1 MLVGILVLGTSI
13 VFLESNYAHAEE
25 NHDTSSKNV
34 KLVGTYNASQVDS
47 QTMQQF
53 KNIEKEDNNFHVTQK
68 NNQVIVEDVLPN
80 PDNKKKNETANRSN
94 EPDTKVLNF

>member
-13 VFLESNYAHAEE
+13 AFLESNYAHAEE
-25 NHDTSSKNV
+25 NHDTPPKNV
-34 KLVGTYNASQVDS
+34 KLVGTYNVSQIDS

-80 PDNKKKNETANRSN
+80 PDNRKRMKPQIEVMNRIQ
-94 EPDTKVLNF
+94 K